1 MHALNFFKNYVRI
14 TMIQYKNKQ
23 PGYLYLFCLHYVF
36 SLLHMFNQVENNR
49 KFPFFKTNIT
59 WSGIEFTF

>member
-1 MHALNFFKNYVRI
+1 
-14 TMIQYKNKQ
+14 MIQYKNKQ